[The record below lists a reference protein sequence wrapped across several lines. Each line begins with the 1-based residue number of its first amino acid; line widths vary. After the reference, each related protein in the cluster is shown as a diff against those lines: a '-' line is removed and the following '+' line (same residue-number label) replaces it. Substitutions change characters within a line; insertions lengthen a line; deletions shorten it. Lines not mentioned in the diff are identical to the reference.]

1 MASGIF
7 PDYSS
12 VFLCFVFNILKFL
25 WVANVP
31 SLCFTRFRL
40 CSSSLEVGD
49 GGSVERDIL
58 GLYPAIKVL
67 HN

>member
-31 SLCFTRFRL
+31 SLCFTHVSGCVHLPWMWVTVAPWNVIFW
-40 CSSSLEVGD
+40 GY
-49 GGSVERDIL
+49 IQQ
-58 GLYPAIKVL
+58 
-67 HN
+67 